1 MKPEIRK
8 ALPADLETVS
18 RIVRE
23 TINAVYPRYYP
34 AGAVELFLSYH
45 SPDRIAADIS
55 EGIVYLAEAGGESV
69 GTVTVRGDEVCRMFV
84 LPGYQGKG
92 YGGELLRFAEKVIA
106 RSFGTA
112 RLDASLAAKGLYIKR
127 NYMTIDFSRIT
138 AENGDYL
145 CYDTM
150 IKKL

>member
-55 EGIVYLAEAGGESV
+55 EGIVYLSEAGGESV

-112 RLDASLAAKGLYIKR
+112 RLDASLAAKGLYIK
-127 NYMTIDFSRIT
+127 
-138 AENGDYL
+138 NGKK
-145 CYDTM
+145 TV
-150 IKKL
+150 IK

>member
-34 AGAVELFLSYH
+34 AGAVELFLSHH

-92 YGGELLRFAEKVIA
+92 YGGELLRFAEKVIS

>member
-1 MKPEIRK
+1 MYRDLSKPLNVEKEIK
-8 ALPADLETVS
+8 LYTGTGNHALAK
-18 RIVRE
+18 
-23 TINAVYPRYYP
+23 
-34 AGAVELFLSYH
+34 
-45 SPDRIAADIS
+45 RIADNLGLEIS
-55 EGIVYLAEAGGESV
+55 GLELSKFANGEVYARFDES
-69 GTVTVRGDEVCRMFV
+69 VRGDEVCRMFV

>member
-55 EGIVYLAEAGGESV
+55 EGIVYLAEAGGDSV

>member
-8 ALPADLETVS
+8 ALPADSETVS

>member
-34 AGAVELFLSYH
+34 AGAVELFLSHH

-84 LPGYQGKG
+84 MPGYQGKG

-127 NYMTIDFSRIT
+127 NYMAIDFSRIT